1 VTTSER
7 DVLVA
12 GAAELGVDLSVSQL
26 DLLLRLVDALEK
38 GNAAFN
44 LTAIRDRLGMLQKHI
59 LDSLTLQPYLCG
71 ERIADVGTGAG
82 YPGLPLAV
90 MNPTRRFTLIEGTGK
105 KARFVTETSNELKL
119 DNVDVIHERAEKYRP
134 LRLYD
139 CVIARALA
147 SLSDFTAYAGH
158 LCAPTG
164 RLFAMKGKRPDIEI
178 AAVPKAFRV
187 VAVHRV
193 RVPGLDDE
201 RHIVELC
208 PARLEHRR

>member
-7 DVLVA
+7 DVLVT
-12 GAAELGVDLSVSQL
+12 GAAELGVDLSASQL